1 MHAADTA
8 PSPTPEPYT
17 LHPEEALDVPG
28 VDSFVPD
35 VDSFVPDV
43 DSFVPGVDSFHYIPQ
58 VSIFSL
64 APHKG
69 LGFRV

>member
-35 VDSFVPDV
+35 VDSFVP
-43 DSFVPGVDSFHYIPQ
+43 GVDSFHYIPQ